1 MPIFALMFMKL
12 KQGIRHFRLSL
23 RAKLVLALS
32 AIAVVLLMSSL
43 ISVLEYRRMSS
54 YVSNLIA
61 QDIRNINVAQQLVDA
76 VDAYNLQVL
85 AVIGDD
91 NLNKLPDFDR
101 KGFQDHCDSLK
112 AHLGGGD
119 HPVPLADSV
128 LYAYS
133 AYMLASME
141 LEDVIQS
148 SFINSRD
155 WYFTRLQP
163 LFNRLRSYLEQMSA
177 DIYEGLRQNSED
189 FDSGLSRSIVPGFVA
204 VAVGILLVFLFL
216 FYMLVYYVK
225 PLYRMLGSLD
235 DYLQYRR
242 RYTYTFE
249 GDDQLT
255 ELNREI
261 TELTEENRQLRR
273 RLQDLKDKR

>member
-1 MPIFALMFMKL
+1 
-12 KQGIRHFRLSL
+12 
-23 RAKLVLALS
+23 
-32 AIAVVLLMSSL
+32 
-43 ISVLEYRRMSS
+43 
-54 YVSNLIA
+54 
-61 QDIRNINVAQQLVDA
+61 
-76 VDAYNLQVL
+76 
-85 AVIGDD
+85 
-91 NLNKLPDFDR
+91 
-101 KGFQDHCDSLK
+101 
-112 AHLGGGD
+112 
-119 HPVPLADSV
+119 
-128 LYAYS
+128 
-133 AYMLASME
+133 
-141 LEDVIQS
+141 
-148 SFINSRD
+148 
-155 WYFTRLQP
+155 
-163 LFNRLRSYLEQMSA
+163 MSA